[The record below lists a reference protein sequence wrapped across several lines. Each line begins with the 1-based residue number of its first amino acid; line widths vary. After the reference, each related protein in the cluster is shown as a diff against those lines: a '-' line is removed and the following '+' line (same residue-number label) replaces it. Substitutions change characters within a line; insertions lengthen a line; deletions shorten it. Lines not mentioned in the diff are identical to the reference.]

1 MTDRS
6 GTRDAA
12 AEKHEAS
19 VQRFI
24 RSAGAPFRAALTSRR
39 GRWWLLATVTTAG
52 WLALAFWMASGDTDD
67 EALWAMLL
75 ICGLVGVGQ
84 LVALLPLGTDAPR
97 PRSGRGRRA
106 GTVARPRKRTSG
118 TWLLRWWQMLALAAA
133 HILVVTVLAFTL
145 VQPAEY
151 DDDRLGTAVLVL
163 FIGTLGWF
171 LVPLV
176 LFVVLI
182 VILLV
187 VGLIVAGVSLIAS
200 ARQAPGDSSLT
211 RARTVSR
218 GTAMIGGGVALA
230 CLIAAIPFV
239 SSGHAVGSYKGAAVA
254 AAIVLLLQAVGIV
267 PSPDAWWYAILRYGY
282 LVGLV
287 AVLQYASFP
296 VFSLSRAR
304 REGQDPTSGGPP
316 AHLSRD
322 RWGG

>member
-12 AEKHEAS
+12 AEKNEAS
-19 VQRFI
+19 VQRFV

-39 GRWWLLATVTTAG
+39 GRWWLLASVTAAG
-52 WLALAFWMASGDTDD
+52 WVALAFWMASGDTDD

-84 LVALLPLGTDAPR
+84 LLALLPLGTDAPR
-97 PRSGRGRRA
+97 PRAGRGGRAGTARRA

-118 TWLLRWWQMLALAAA
+118 TWLLRWWQVVALAAA
-133 HILVVTVLAFTL
+133 HILVVTALAFTL
-145 VQPAEY
+145 VQSAEY
-151 DDDRLGTAVLVL
+151 DDDRLGTVVLVL

-200 ARQAPGDSSLT
+200 ARRDPGDPSLT
-211 RARTVSR
+211 RARAVSR

-239 SSGHAVGSYKGAAVA
+239 SSGHSVGSYKGAAVA

-287 AVLQYASFP
+287 AVLQYASFRLWGP
-296 VFSLSRAR
+296 HVWRQGE
-304 REGQDPTSGGPP
+304 REP
-316 AHLSRD
+316 ADESS
-322 RWGG
+322 